1 MKLQEHLKTAE
12 QHPISTLQ
20 QTLWRVAES
29 IGSGVQ
35 FLSLNAGFFTQLFD
49 LGQVIES
56 GNTGITGKLPLETFS
71 HLKVAPQWELPGGP
85 QKAKEATMDKP
96 RCPWSEQC
104 CSLHA
109 PSKTH
114 GNVYHLPEVNQETY
128 QRDFPSGPVVKNP
141 PSNAGDTVCIPGW
154 GSKIPH
160 AMEQVN
166 QCAATREKQQKILS
180 VAVKARHSQINK

>member
-96 RCPWSEQC
+96 RVRIRIVQPST
-104 CSLHA
+104 SLHLQPILSTNKQISA
-109 PSKTH
+109 SHPHSKHSKTFLGIILH
-114 GNVYHLPEVNQETY
+114 SGAIPEGTGNLLKL
-128 QRDFPSGPVVKNP
+128 R
-141 PSNAGDTVCIPGW
+141 
-154 GSKIPH
+154 KIGFRNGENTH
-160 AMEQVN
+160 RQN
-166 QCAATREKQQKILS
+166 QKI
-180 VAVKARHSQINK
+180 N